1 MSVLLPRESP
11 PHAAL
16 PTAASRVLPR
26 ESPAEQSSRI
36 TIREVTASAL
46 SDHAGLRMRV
56 RACIELGSLLPVDVV
71 VDLVPSKGRPPGCRC
86 RLFSVHWLGGGTYLF
101 EGTAREDELRPDGFE
116 IRVSPA
122 SGSRSLPGEL
132 PVVRR
137 IALPR

>member
-16 PTAASRVLPR
+16 AAPVSPVLPR
-26 ESPAEQSSRI
+26 LSPSEESSRV
-36 TIREVTASAL
+36 TIREVTMSAL
-46 SDHAGLRMRV
+46 SADADRRMRV

-116 IRVSPA
+116 IRVSSA
-122 SGSRSLPGEL
+122 SGSRSPAQAL